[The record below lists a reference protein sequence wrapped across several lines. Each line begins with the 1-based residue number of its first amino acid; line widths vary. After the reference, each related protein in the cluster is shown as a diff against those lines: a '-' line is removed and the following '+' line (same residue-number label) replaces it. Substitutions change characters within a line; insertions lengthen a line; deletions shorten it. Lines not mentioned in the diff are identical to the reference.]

1 MGCRCMGEI
10 FDWAGGQWT
19 ACVSNMP
26 GQQCVLVINGWL
38 FLVEMLPLFVDLA
51 PDFVKPYKINDK
63 TVNQAF
69 ELKHGKSMRTFNM
82 DKVSN
87 GPITDVRWMDIM

>member
-1 MGCRCMGEI
+1 
-10 FDWAGGQWT
+10 
-19 ACVSNMP
+19 
-26 GQQCVLVINGWL
+26 
-38 FLVEMLPLFVDLA
+38 MLLSFVDLA

-63 TVNQAF
+63 TINQAF

-87 GPITDVRWMDIM
+87 GSITDVSWMDFVWTIGLI